1 MKYIYILLLISL
13 CSCDSV
19 PKVSNKKKTSISEP
33 KILFLNYKI
42 YKTSTDAVRIKLLHK
57 IIAKGILKTS
67 FYERNNPKK
76 GDIKC
81 TQINGKS
88 RSVDSLFISNPL
100 IKIIEYV
107 NDSGQFE
114 KKTITLDSAEFSI
127 RMPLN
132 PTTKFITTSSFYL
145 NQLLSKDKL

>member
-1 MKYIYILLLISL
+1 MKYIYILLLISF
-13 CSCDSV
+13 CSCDSLH
-19 PKVSNKKKTSISEP
+19 KVSNKKTESISEP

-42 YKTSTDAVRIKLLHK
+42 YKTSTDVARIKLLHK

-67 FYERNNPKK
+67 FYENNNPKK

-81 TQINGKS
+81 TQINSKS
-88 RSVDSLFISNPL
+88 MSVDSVFLSNPL

-114 KKTITLDSAEFSI
+114 KKTIVLDSAEFSI

-132 PTTKFITTSSFYL
+132 PTAKFITTSSFHL